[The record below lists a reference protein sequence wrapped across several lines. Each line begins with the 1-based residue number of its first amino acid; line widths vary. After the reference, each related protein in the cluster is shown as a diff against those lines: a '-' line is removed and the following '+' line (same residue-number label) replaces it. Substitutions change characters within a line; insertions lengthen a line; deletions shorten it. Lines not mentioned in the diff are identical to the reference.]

1 MTVVEKRQLTF
12 HRLEGLPWIESPVE
26 QHEGVVVA
34 THTFVVEEIHCGA
47 CESAIRKALTRLDGV
62 RDVSPNST
70 TNAVTVEFE
79 ESQVGHDAIADRL
92 ALAGYP
98 VVSS

>member
-1 MTVVEKRQLTF
+1 M
-12 HRLEGLPWIESPVE
+12 
-26 QHEGVVVA
+26 A
-34 THTFVVEEIHCGA
+34 TRTFVVEDIHCGA

-62 RDVSPNST
+62 RDVAPDSA
-70 TNAVTVEFE
+70 TNHVTVDFD
-79 ESQVGHDAIADRL
+79 ESRVVDDTIADRL